1 MAHRTC
7 ARKAS
12 LCVDQLESR
21 YAPARLLGPTQLV
34 YQDKDGDTVTVTF
47 TKPVLNFGN
56 PNTIFTFDS
65 GVGAVNGSTAAREQ
79 LRRIDLT
86 SIPVASIGVGITVN
100 AIRSPINGGDGFA
113 AVGEVIATDIDL
125 GAVKID
131 GDLGRILAG
140 DGLTSTRGLAA
151 LTAGSMGRYA
161 TSTGAS
167 DLHSII
173 QGKLGALRVHGDVK
187 DANITVQAGDIGSI
201 LIAGSVIGG
210 SATSAGTITAE
221 GDIGTCVIRGDL
233 IGGTGVQTGLVGAG
247 RVMGSLIVRGNVI
260 GGSASGTTT
269 LYESGFIYG
278 GQIRTVTIGGS
289 LIAGF
294 DNTAG
299 QFLLNGAVLALNQ
312 LGRITINGSMIGN
325 STSPAVVSAGGQLG
339 ATGLTDLAIGS
350 VIVRGHVEHGLIAAG
365 VDPVTTLAYQPVD
378 ADAQIGSVVVGGDW
392 IASSIVAGA
401 VAGTNGFF
409 GDGDDTGMVGVALF
423 KDNPIAFSKIGSVT
437 IGGQV
442 LGTIGGTDHYGF
454 VAETIGSVHIGGTR
468 VPTAPG
474 MHTDDVSIG
483 TTGDFSILEI

>member
-21 YAPARLLGPTQLV
+21 YAPARLLGPTQLA

-47 TKPVLNFGN
+47 TKPVLNFGD

-65 GVGAVNGSTAAREQ
+65 GAGAVNGSTAVREQ
-79 LRRIDLT
+79 LRRINLT
-86 SIPVASIGVGITVN
+86 SVPVASIGVGITVN

-113 AVGEVIATDIDL
+113 AVGEVIATDTDL
-125 GAVKID
+125 GVVRID
-131 GDLGRILAG
+131 GDLGRIQAG
-140 DGLTSTRGLAA
+140 DGLTSTRGLAS
-151 LTAGSMGRYA
+151 LIVGSMGRNG
-161 TSTGAS
+161 TSTGAA
-167 DLHSII
+167 DLHSVI
-173 QGKLGALRVHGDVK
+173 QGSLGSLTVRGDVK
-187 DANITVQAGDIGSI
+187 DANITVQSGDIGTI
-201 LIAGSVIGG
+201 AIAGSVIGG

-221 GDIGTCVIRGDL
+221 GDLRMCVIRGDL
-233 IGGTGVQTGLVGAG
+233 IGGSGVGAG
-247 RVMGSLIVRGNVI
+247 LIGAGRTMGSVTVRGNII
-260 GGSASGTTT
+260 GGSASGATS

-278 GQIRTVTIGGS
+278 GIVRSVTIGGS
-289 LIAGF
+289 LIAGT
-294 DNTAG
+294 DNTSG
-299 QFLLNGAVLALNQ
+299 QFLLNGSVLALNQ

-325 STSPAVVSAGGQLG
+325 STSQAVISAGGQLG
-339 ATGLTDLAIGS
+339 ATGITDLAIGS
-350 VIVRGHVEHGLIAAG
+350 VIVRGRVEHGLITAG
-365 VDPVTTLAYQPVD
+365 VDPVTTLDYQPVN
-378 ADAQIGSVVVGGDW
+378 ADAQIGSVFVGGDW

-401 VAGTNGFF
+401 VAGANGFF
-409 GDGDDTGMVGVALF
+409 GDGDDTGMTGIALF
-423 KDNPIAFSKIGSVT
+423 KDNPIVFSKIGSVT

-454 VAETIGSVHIGGTR
+454 VAETIGTVHIGGSL